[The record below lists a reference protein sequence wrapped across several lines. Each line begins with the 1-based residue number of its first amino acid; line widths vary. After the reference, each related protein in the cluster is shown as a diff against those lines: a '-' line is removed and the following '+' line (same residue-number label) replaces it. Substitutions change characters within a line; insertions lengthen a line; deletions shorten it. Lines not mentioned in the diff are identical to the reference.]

1 MEALNTTLNP
11 KKRINFNFSRFMT
24 VETLI
29 FLLIMAAGIALR
41 FWDLGSRAF
50 HHDESLHAWYSYNF
64 AVRGDYVHNPL
75 LHGPFQFHINAL
87 VFKLFGASDYT
98 GRVAAATFG
107 VLLMAMPLL
116 IRHKLGKAGTL
127 ITVALI
133 AFSPALLYFSR
144 FTREDIYMMVFVFGM
159 VIGSLRF
166 MEERK
171 AKWLLFTV
179 GMLSLGF
186 ATKETAFMFCVL
198 FAGFFGLLA
207 VEDLLRSYFRKKSEL
222 LADYDAEG
230 NLIQPTPPQNPN
242 YRFIVSAVVFLG
254 GFLLIGAALKLLG
267 LSIIELGVVLALI
280 FIIFALFAA
289 SIELLSTAK
298 MARLKGRLPQF
309 FQLLAPLKMVLVPA
323 AFVFTATAVYAYI
336 FDYLASD
343 ASLSVTF
350 AIKFIANGSLIAAA
364 IVSTILLIYMH
375 FRSTATDNPFSYLWK
390 SPISRM
396 SAPAI
401 LFISFFIL
409 SIPQWGALIS
419 EVQDKI
425 GLTLAN
431 PIGGSPI
438 AAIGAP
444 VGPDALNLA
453 RATVVYL
460 LFISFIFML
469 GSRMLLAAGL
479 IFYAIY
485 IVLFTSVFTNIGGLG
500 SGSWQ
505 SLGYWVA
512 QQPVQRGNQPPYY
525 YLVIVPL
532 YEFLPLI
539 FSLVAIV
546 YYGARKT
553 DTFTWFLIF
562 WIVGIF
568 ASLSWASE
576 KMPWLTVNMAL
587 PMTLLGGKML
597 GEIVEG
603 LQWRKL
609 SRYILPPLA
618 AALALFIASTAV
630 LIGWSLTKPDNVSVI
645 WPSVLVISGIAI
657 VGILFIAFRKFGFG
671 NGARLFGLSL
681 AVVFMLF
688 SVRAGWVASF
698 VSKDNP
704 KDMLIYTQTSASTPN
719 IKEHIDEVAKS
730 TGKGPNLSI
739 TVDAT
744 DGFSWPWVW
753 YLREYKA
760 VGYPCLALE
769 MGCQP
774 LQEPT
779 AADVIL
785 MNQRTIPSNSSQL
798 QNYGVT
804 KTVSL
809 RHWFPEEVYR
819 GWTPKSI
826 AKDLTHA
833 RNWKKLWNF
842 LIFRE
847 TTYTIGTVDTVVYY
861 PKGYTPSE
869 P

>member
-1 MEALNTTLNP
+1 MEALNPTAVP
-11 KKRINFNFSRFMT
+11 KKRINFNVSRFMN

-29 FLLIMAAGIALR
+29 FLLIMLAGIALR
-41 FWDLGSRAF
+41 FWDLGSRAY
-50 HHDESLHAWYSYNF
+50 HHDESLHAWYSYNY

-171 AKWLLFTV
+171 PKWLLFTAA
-179 GMLSLGF
+179 MLSLAF

-198 FAGFFGLLA
+198 FAGFFALLA
-207 VEDLLRSYFRKKSEL
+207 VEDLLKSYSKKKREL
-222 LADYDAEG
+222 LADIDAEG
-230 NLIQPTPPQNPN
+230 NLIRSALPKKQD
-242 YRFIVSAVVFLG
+242 YRMIFSAGVFLG
-254 GFLLIGAALKLLG
+254 GLLLIGVALKLLG
-267 LSIIELGVVLALI
+267 LSIIELGVVLGLI
-280 FIIFALFAA
+280 VVIFAVFAA
-289 SIELLSTAK
+289 GIELLSTAK
-298 MARLKGRLPQF
+298 AARLKGRLPQF
-309 FQLLAPLKMVLVPA
+309 FQLLSPLKMALVPVTFVFA
-323 AFVFTATAVYAYI
+323 ATAAYAFVFD
-336 FDYLASD
+336 FLASD
-343 ASLSVTF
+343 ASSSVTF
-350 AIKFIANGSLIAAA
+350 VLKFIANGSLIAA
-364 IVSTILLIYMH
+364 IISTLLLIYMY
-375 FRSTATDNPFSYLWK
+375 FRSAATDNPFSYLWK

-401 LFISFFIL
+401 LFILFFTL
-409 SIPQWGALIS
+409 SIPQWGALLS

-431 PIGGSPI
+431 PIDGSPI
-438 AAIGAP
+438 SATGAP

-453 RATVVYL
+453 RATVAYL
-460 LFISFIFML
+460 LFISFIFIL
-469 GSRMLLAAGL
+469 GSRMMLAAGL
-479 IFYAIY
+479 VFYAIY

-512 QQPVQRGNQPPYY
+512 QQPVQRGNQPDYY

-603 LQWRKL
+603 LPWRKL
-609 SRYILPPLA
+609 SRYILVALA
-618 AALALFIASTAV
+618 VTLALFIVSIAI
-630 LIGWSLTKPDNVSVI
+630 LIGWSLTKPENVSVI
-645 WPSVLVISGIAI
+645 WPSLLVISGIAI
-657 VGILFIAFRKFGFG
+657 VGIIFIAFRKFGSG
-671 NGARLFGLSL
+671 NGARLLSLSL
-681 AVVFMLF
+681 AVVLMLF
-688 SVRAGWVASF
+688 SVRASWVASF

-704 KDMLIYTQTSASTPN
+704 KDMLIYTQTSASIPS
-719 IKEHIDEVAKS
+719 IKGHIDEVAKS

-739 TVDAT
+739 TVDST

-760 VGYPCLALE
+760 VGYPCLAQE
-769 MGCQP
+769 AGCQP

-779 AADVIL
+779 SADVVL
-785 MNQRTIPSNSSQL
+785 MNQRTVSANSAQL

-804 KTVSL
+804 QTVAL

-819 GWTPKSI
+819 GWTPRSI
-826 AKDLTHA
+826 FDDLKEPG
-833 RNWKKLWNF
+833 NWKKLWDF
-842 LIFRE
+842 FVFRE
-847 TTYTIGTVDTVVYY
+847 TRYDIGRVDTVVYY